1 MSRLQLL
8 IVLAVVL
15 LIVAYGNWL
24 VTTFQT
30 TTGIGPREVRHE
42 PDFFIEDV
50 ISTMMDAEGKP
61 LYRLQAAAINHY
73 PDDKSLALGA
83 PRVEYYRR
91 QLPPWTAESEAGR
104 VYDDGRQV
112 FLDGKVTMHRPA
124 EGTQPITELHTRDLL
139 ILPEDDYAETTAS
152 VRITS
157 GASELKGTGM
167 RIYLDEGRLELLA
180 NGEGIYALRP

>member
-50 ISTMMDAEGKP
+50 ISTMMDAKGNP
-61 LYRLQAAAINHY
+61 LYRMQATIINHY
-73 PDDKSLALGA
+73 PDDKSLALSA
-83 PRVEYYRR
+83 PQLEYYRH

-104 VYDDGRQV
+104 VYDNGRQV

-124 EGTQPITELHTRDLL
+124 AGKQPSTELHTQDLL
-139 ILPEDDYAETTAS
+139 ILPEDDYAQTTAN
-152 VRITS
+152 VKIIS

-180 NGEGIYALRP
+180 NGEAVYAIRP

>member
-24 VTTFQT
+24 VKTFQT

-61 LYRLQAAAINHY
+61 LYRLQADVINHY
-73 PDDKSLALGA
+73 PDDKSLALRA
-83 PRVEYYRR
+83 PHLEYYRQ
-91 QLPPWTAESEAGR
+91 QLPPWTAQSEAGR
-104 VYDDGRQV
+104 IYDDGRQV

-124 EGTQPITELHTRDLL
+124 EGKQPKTELQTRDLL
-139 ILPEDDYAETTAS
+139 ILTEDNYAETDAN
-152 VRITS
+152 VKITS

-167 RIYLDEGRLELLA
+167 RVYLDEGRLELLA
-180 NGEGIYALRP
+180 NGEGIYAIRP

>member
-8 IVLAVVL
+8 IGLVVVL

-30 TTGIGPREVRHE
+30 TTGMGPREVRHE

-50 ISTMMDAEGKP
+50 ISTIMDAEGKP
-61 LYRLQAAAINHY
+61 LYRLQAAVINHY
-73 PDDKSLALGA
+73 PDDKSLALTA
-83 PRVEYYRR
+83 PRLEYYRH

-104 VYDDGRQV
+104 VYDEGRQV

-124 EGTQPITELHTRDLL
+124 EGKQPATELLTQNLL
-139 ILPEDDYAETTAS
+139 ILPEDDYAESAAT
-152 VRITS
+152 VKIIS
-157 GASELKGTGM
+157 GGSQLKGTGM
-167 RIYLDEGRLELLA
+167 RVYMDKGRLELLA
-180 NGEGIYALRP
+180 NGEGIYAIRP